1 VGFLRYF
8 FYARMATIME
18 ATELADLIG
27 RGEDSRTQFKEALD
41 FTNAKSLAGEMAAFA
56 NSKGGKILIGVDD
69 DGSVTGLTPGDI
81 RRLNQLVSNT
91 ATNCVRPSI
100 NPHTENVSVGGQVV
114 MVLAV
119 SEGVSKPYAD
129 NDGVFWV
136 KSGADKRRVTS
147 REEIQRMLQS
157 SGLVHAD
164 EVPIDGTSPEDID
177 MEHFE
182 AFFTKLYEK
191 SPGETGIPPEQLL
204 NNLGLAR
211 GAKLNLAGLMLF
223 GRNPQRHRPAFAV
236 KAVSFA
242 GTDPAGDT
250 YRDSQDID
258 GCLRKLYKDTIYF
271 ITRNLRRV
279 QGGKGFN
286 TIGDLE
292 LPLVV
297 LEELVANMLLHR
309 DYFVSAPWRV
319 FIFDDRI
326 ELISPGALPNSITV
340 ENIRNGVSVMRNPL
354 IASFATKADEL
365 PYRGIGTGIR
375 RALAA
380 VPGLGLESDHERNLF
395 VAHIPRVQPVSWPNL
410 TGKYPS
416 AY

>member
-1 VGFLRYF
+1 
-8 FYARMATIME
+8 MKTME
-18 ATELADLIG
+18 LTELIAC
-27 RGEDSRTQFKEALD
+27 GEDSRTQFKKGLD
-41 FTNAKSLAGEMAAFA
+41 VASTKSLAGEMAAFA
-56 NSKGGKILIGVDD
+56 NSKGGKILIGIADN
-69 DGSVTGLTPGDI
+69 GSVAGLTPDEI
-81 RRLNQLVSNT
+81 RRINQLISNT

-100 NPHTENVSVGGQVV
+100 NPDTENVSIEGRVIMVV
-114 MVLAV
+114 TVA
-119 SEGVSKPYAD
+119 EGISKPYAD

-147 REEIQRMLQS
+147 REEIQRMLQNS
-157 SGLVHAD
+157 NLVHAD
-164 EVPIDGTSPEDID
+164 EVPIDGTSSLDID
-177 MEHFE
+177 VEHFE
-182 AFFTKLYEK
+182 AFFSKQYEK
-191 SPGETGIPPEQLL
+191 SLDETGIPLEQLL

-223 GRNPQRHRPAFAV
+223 GRNPQKHRPAFVV
-236 KAVSFA
+236 KAVSFF
-242 GTDPAGDT
+242 GTDPADNQ

-258 GCLRKLYKDTIYF
+258 GCLRHLYKETIAF
-271 ITRNLRRV
+271 LKRNLRRV
-279 QGGKGFN
+279 QGEKGFN

-292 LPLVV
+292 VPPAA

-326 ELISPGALPNSITV
+326 EMISPGALPNSITV

-380 VPGLGLESDHERNLF
+380 VPELELESDYDRNLF
-395 VAHIPRVQPVSWPNL
+395 IVRMPR
-410 TGKYPS
+410 K
-416 AY
+416 